1 MGLGDKASRTSDG
14 RNAASCLQ
22 EHVVEGDRDPEGILI
37 HADSRYV
44 AYVRDLEY
52 MWRWEILRDGEFIQ
66 EGCSLSEESSREAVS
81 HVLSFFQR
89 QDIAR
94 ETPGDTT
101 EEIQNLLRGIGT
113 PQPLKPEAGRGINLV
128 DMGQ

>member
-1 MGLGDKASRTSDG
+1 MESGDKACRASDG
-14 RNAASCLQ
+14 KVAASGLQ
-22 EHVVEGDRDPEGILI
+22 EHVLEGDRDPEGILI
-37 HADSRYV
+37 HANSRYV
-44 AYVRDLEY
+44 AYVRNIEY

-81 HVLSFFQR
+81 HVLSFFHR

-94 ETPGDTT
+94 TTPGDNT

-113 PQPLKPEAGRGINLV
+113 PQPLKPEA
-128 DMGQ
+128 